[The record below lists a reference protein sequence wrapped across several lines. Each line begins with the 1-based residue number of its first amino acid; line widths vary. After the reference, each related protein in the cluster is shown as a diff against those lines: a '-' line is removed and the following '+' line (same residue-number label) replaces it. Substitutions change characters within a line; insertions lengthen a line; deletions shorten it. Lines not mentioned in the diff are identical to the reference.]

1 MGPLDAYIT
10 CRAARPPSNGEVESD
25 FCNYCGISSALHPAA
40 GLNRWEGD
48 SMKIGVRSFITAD
61 TMPADQVGI
70 ACEALGFE
78 SMWVCDH
85 PILPVNHSLAPTR
98 VDERVG
104 IRNHQ
109 MPEYYR
115 GVPDPFIVLTQ
126 AAAVTRR
133 IKLSTGICRVPE
145 REPIAMAKT
154 VATLDWCSQGRFLF
168 GIGAGGIPLESEV
181 MGVEYRRRWPKTREY
196 IAVMKRLWT
205 ETESSFEG
213 EFVRFVPV
221 FCYPKPV
228 QKPHPPIII
237 GAGGIGPS
245 SMRALRDTAAMGD
258 GWGPVQVGPEE
269 LRSNLITLRELCE
282 QASRDWRKLEITIFS
297 PIEQDDPKRTIED
310 YRDAGAHRLVFMVI
324 PPLLKDKR
332 KLEELA
338 RRYVDNV

>member
-1 MGPLDAYIT
+1 
-10 CRAARPPSNGEVESD
+10 
-25 FCNYCGISSALHPAA
+25 
-40 GLNRWEGD
+40 
-48 SMKIGVRSFITAD
+48 MKIGVRSFITAD
-61 TMPADQVGI
+61 TMPADRVGKV
-70 ACEALGFE
+70 CEALGFE

-85 PILPVNHSLAPTR
+85 PILPVVHSLAPTR

-115 GVPDPFIVLTQ
+115 GVPDPFIVLAQ
-126 AAAVTRR
+126 AAGVTQR
-133 IKLSTGICRVPE
+133 IKLGTGICLVPE

-154 VATLDWCSQGRFLF
+154 VATLDWCSGGRFLF
-168 GIGAGGIPLESEV
+168 GIGAGGIPQESEV

-196 IAVMKRLWT
+196 VAAMKVLWG
-205 ETESSFEG
+205 EHESSFAG
-213 EFVRFVPV
+213 EFVKFAPV

-245 SMRALRDTAAMGD
+245 SQRALRDTAAIGD

-269 LRSNLITLRELCE
+269 LVRDLVTLKELCE
-282 QASRDWRKLEITIFS
+282 KAGRDWRESEITIFS
-297 PIEQDDPKRTIED
+297 PVEQADPKRTIED
-310 YRDAGAHRLVFMVI
+310 YRAAGAHRLVFMVI
-324 PPLLKDKR
+324 PPLLGDER

-338 RRYVDNV
+338 RRYVERV